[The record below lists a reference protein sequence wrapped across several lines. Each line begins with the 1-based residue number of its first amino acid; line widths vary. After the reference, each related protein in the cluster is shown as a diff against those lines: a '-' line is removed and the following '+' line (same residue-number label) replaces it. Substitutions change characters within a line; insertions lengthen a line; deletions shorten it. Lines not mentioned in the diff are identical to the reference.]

1 MPKQTRKKARRKSFK
16 RKTYKKWGG
25 GGDEKVETYTNS
37 YDPWNPGKKLN
48 NSNTSKN
55 SKKSNFSNM
64 KYRTLGNDEWKHYNT
79 NIRKSFHP
87 NKFPQHL
94 AKSDWEKNLTW
105 NRNEYKRGFNKY
117 TLKKN

>member
-1 MPKQTRKKARRKSFK
+1 MVF
-16 RKTYKKWGG
+16 
-25 GGDEKVETYTNS
+25 NS
-37 YDPWNPGKKLN
+37 YIDIYFKLFLLFLTKIILLRINFFCKKLN